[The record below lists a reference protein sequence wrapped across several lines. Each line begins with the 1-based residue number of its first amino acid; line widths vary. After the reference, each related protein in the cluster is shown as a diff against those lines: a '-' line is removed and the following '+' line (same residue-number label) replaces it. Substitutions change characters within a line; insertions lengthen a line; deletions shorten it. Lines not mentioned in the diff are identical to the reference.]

1 MVELIK
7 QTKDTVLER
16 LDKAINEKGADRMNV
31 QEVGMLADVV
41 KDLAE
46 AEKACWEAE
55 YYMSVT
61 EAMQD
66 GSMGYEDAMG
76 YARGYR
82 RGYSQGQGGSQGY
95 RRGYEQGQGY
105 RGQPRDSQGQFTS
118 RSGYRRMD
126 GYGHDDMM
134 QEVRQ
139 LMETADPQERER
151 LKMQLRQ
158 MVEM

>member
-1 MVELIK
+1 MVDMIRSA
-7 QTKDTVLER
+7 KDTVLER

-61 EAMQD
+61 EAMKD

-76 YARGYR
+76 YRQGGSGSDRGGRGYR
-82 RGYSQGQGGSQGY
+82 RGY
-95 RRGYEQGQGY
+95 
-105 RGQPRDSQGQFTS
+105 RGQSRDSMGRYTS

-134 QEVRQ
+134 MDIREM
-139 LMETADPQERER
+139 METADPQEREEIKR
-151 LKMQLRQ
+151 KLR
-158 MVEM
+158 EMTD

>member
-1 MVELIK
+1 MVELIRS
-7 QTKDTVLER
+7 TKDTVLER

-46 AEKACWEAE
+46 AEKSCWEAE

-76 YARGYR
+76 YRQGNSGSDRGGRGYR
-82 RGYSQGQGGSQGY
+82 RGY
-95 RRGYEQGQGY
+95 
-105 RGQPRDSQGQFTS
+105 RGQSRDSMGRYTS

-126 GYGHDDMM
+126 GYGHDDVMM
-134 QEVRQ
+134 DVREM
-139 LMETADPQERER
+139 METVDPQEREEIKR
-151 LKMQLRQ
+151 KLR
-158 MVEM
+158 EMTE